1 MPTRATLRII
11 PTPERRLLL
20 RESLAAA
27 VAAAAAAAE
36 RRGHGG
42 VNGASA
48 ADGSAQGPAQ
58 DAAEA
63 GTAGP
68 LGGGEFV
75 ERGQAR
81 LHTHPSLLR
90 VSLVIAPG
98 SRQCLSHETQERQ
111 LNTDRIKSDA

>member
-42 VNGASA
+42 ASPAPAGDASSAPGQDAASA
-48 ADGSAQGPAQ
+48 GVGGAAGPAGGGIFVDSVQARPSDCSVSGPSSVCLDGSASF
-58 DAAEA
+58 AEA
-63 GTAGP
+63 FT
-68 LGGGEFV
+68 LTV
-75 ERGQAR
+75 HQA
-81 LHTHPSLLR
+81 
-90 VSLVIAPG
+90 
-98 SRQCLSHETQERQ
+98 C
-111 LNTDRIKSDA
+111 